1 MITNPILLCCYRLLA
16 ANEAYFATELIGPV
30 VFKPLFKKSS
40 LRSQKRVP
48 RFNLESSAL
57 RLILSLE
64 PLIRLTKP
72 STVFV
77 LLLPLGVLCVYFRGG
92 GTVHRVP
99 LFVLNTPI
107 TNLMSL
113 KVSANLQQTLKQL
126 SLKKPSS
133 MSTFFDVFKRIV
145 KTSI

>member
-1 MITNPILLCCYRLLA
+1 M
-16 ANEAYFATELIGPV
+16 
-30 VFKPLFKKSS
+30 
-40 LRSQKRVP
+40 
-48 RFNLESSAL
+48 

-64 PLIRLTKP
+64 RLIRLTKP
-72 STVFV
+72 SSIFV
-77 LLLPLGVLCVYFRGG
+77 LSLPLGVLCVYFRAV

-113 KVSANLQQTLKQL
+113 KVSANLQQTFKQL

-133 MSTFFDVFKRIV
+133 MRTFLDVSKSIV